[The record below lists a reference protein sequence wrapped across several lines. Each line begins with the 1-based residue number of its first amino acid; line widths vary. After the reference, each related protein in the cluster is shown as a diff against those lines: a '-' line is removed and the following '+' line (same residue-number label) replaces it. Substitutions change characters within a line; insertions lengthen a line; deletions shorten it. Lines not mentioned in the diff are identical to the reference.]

1 MSWGVLIVDDNALI
15 RNVVRRLFEA
25 EPDFEVIGEAKHGA
39 EAIEKAI
46 ALRPNLIILDFS
58 MPIMSGLEAAP
69 MLRKN
74 LPSVFIIM
82 LTLFV
87 GDKMEASAREAG
99 IHALVPKNDAATDLI
114 PAARTLFDKRS
125 TPNRKSAS
133 A

>member
-1 MSWGVLIVDDNALI
+1 MSWGVLIADDNPLI
-15 RNVVRRLFEA
+15 RNGVRRLFEG
-25 EPDFEVIGEAKHGA
+25 ESGFEVIGEAKHGA

-58 MPIMSGLEAAP
+58 MPVMNGLEAAS

-74 LPSVFIIM
+74 VPSVFIIM

-99 IHALVPKNDAATDLI
+99 VHAFVPKNHAATRLV
-114 PAARTLFDKRS
+114 PTARALFDKRPIPKGKS
-125 TPNRKSAS
+125 TSA
-133 A
+133 